1 MHATYALLGAL
12 AFAAGLTAAPARAAE
27 WRGHLMDTMC
37 AADKLDQA
45 PAHTAEC
52 MKRCQ
57 GSGFGLVAA
66 DGRYIRFDERGNAL
80 ALAALEKSQHKQ
92 DLRVV
97 VEGEM
102 RGTTIRVASIRFDE

>member
-1 MHATYALLGAL
+1 MRAFAPFVFAL
-12 AFAAGLTAAPARAAE
+12 AFAATVPPASAAE

-57 GSGFGLVAA
+57 GSGFGLVSA
-66 DGRYIRFDERGNAL
+66 DGRYVRFDEKGNAL
-80 ALAALEKSQHKQ
+80 ALAALEKSERKQ
-92 DLRVV
+92 DLRVT
-97 VEGEM
+97 VEGEL
-102 RGTTIRVASIRFDE
+102 RGSTIRVATIRFDE